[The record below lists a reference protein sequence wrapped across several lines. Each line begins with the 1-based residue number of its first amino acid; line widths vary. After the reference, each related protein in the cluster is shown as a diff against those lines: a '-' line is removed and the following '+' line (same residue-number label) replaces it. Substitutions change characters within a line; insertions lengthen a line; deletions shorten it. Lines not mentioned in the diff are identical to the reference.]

1 MAEQS
6 SSVLGGGGMA
16 EHEIAVAG
24 GGGMA
29 EQSITVLGGGGITE
43 HDTAL
48 ASNSI
53 PLCCAAPAPASRS
66 DSSP

>member
-43 HDTAL
+43 HDTASG
-48 ASNSI
+48 SNSMLLMLRLFC
-53 PLCCAAPAPASRS
+53 PRV
-66 DSSP
+66 